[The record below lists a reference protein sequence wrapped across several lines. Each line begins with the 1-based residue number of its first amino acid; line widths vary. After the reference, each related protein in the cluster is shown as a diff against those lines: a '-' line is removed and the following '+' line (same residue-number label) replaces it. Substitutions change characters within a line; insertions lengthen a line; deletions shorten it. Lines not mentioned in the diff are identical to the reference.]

1 MIRVLIAHES
11 PLFRAGLCSALERHK
26 DIYIVGQ
33 TVEREQLLE
42 LTAVTQP
49 IVLFDGAFTSC
60 QPTFSAVEVVAQVRR
75 AGARG
80 ILVFAPSTDEED
92 LFHFMRSG
100 ATAYELPTISGDH
113 LVEKIRRIE
122 RGEYLITSEV
132 LRPVSARPSWQ
143 AVPLAHCEHE
153 VPVPD
158 RKRGKLQDCRQ
169 GRPHDRV
176 TAREITILREIMNGG
191 TNKQIARALG
201 VSDQTVKNHIASILK
216 KFHVRDRTAAV
227 VIALRREL
235 ISFDDIKP
243 DDMYLDQEAFA
254 QRVQRFV
261 GPRKGAQHQVS
272 RSYAMAANA

>member
-11 PLFRAGLCSALERHK
+11 PLFRAGLCSALERHE

-60 QPTFSAVEVVAQVRR
+60 QPAFSAVEIVTQVRQ

-100 ATAYELPTISGDH
+100 ATAYELPIISGDH

-132 LRPVSARPSWQ
+132 LRPVSARPSRQ
-143 AVPLAHCEHE
+143 TVPLAHCERE

-158 RKRGKLQDCRQ
+158 RKQGKPQDCEE
-169 GRPHDRV
+169 GKPHERV
-176 TAREITILREIMNGG
+176 TARETTILREIMKGR

-201 VSDQTVKNHIASILK
+201 VSDQTVKNHVTSILK
-216 KFHVRDRTAAV
+216 KLHVSDRTAAV

-243 DDMYLDQEAFA
+243 DDLYLDQEAFA

-261 GPRKGAQHQVS
+261 GSRKGAQHQVA